1 MNEMF
6 LQSLRPVVWLPVI
19 AMVVAS
25 AGCRSRGQTI
35 NKRFQQLSREY
46 VQAQQQPAY
55 AIASSNPVFEEL
67 SGPHS
72 VEEYL
77 QTGLRQ
83 NSEIQEVRLMVE
95 SLANRVPQAAS
106 LPDPVLGATAFPSP
120 VQTAAGEQEF
130 ALSMNQK
137 VPWRGKLATKAGIAE
152 EEVNAARARLA
163 AVELKVVEQIKNAYY
178 QLYFVQHAI
187 SIVEKDRKELE
198 RIEDI
203 VNQMYRVKR
212 EVTQQDLLQVQ
223 VALSRIDSELVQL
236 QQQKESAQARL
247 TRLLHVSPKTKPEAM
262 DSRPPKQ
269 TVQAI
274 EQLYELAIQSRPE
287 LHAQLATIQRDRK
300 ATCLA
305 ELQNYPDMTLGF
317 NWISTDGNGISPV
330 ANGDDAFMLTL
341 GMNLPVYRKRLDAG
355 VREAQTRALS
365 NARKYDRLKD
375 ETMEGVA
382 DLFAKIKSQQ
392 ETLRLF
398 RDDIIP
404 RQQLAFEQ
412 SRDDYQVGKVDF
424 LQMIDNWRQL
434 LRYQIQEKR
443 FETDL
448 QQTLAALARQIGDFE
463 VPGVVAP
470 DQPPLV
476 QNRQDLDGNDDS
488 TIEDTTEGGN

>member
-1 MNEMF
+1 MF
-6 LQSLRPVVWLPVI
+6 CQLLRLGVWLPAV
-19 AMVVAS
+19 ALVVAS
-25 AGCRSRGQTI
+25 VGCHSGQQTI
-35 NKRFQQLSREY
+35 DNRYRELSHDFLSS
-46 VQAQQQPAY
+46 QNQPVSTSA
-55 AIASSNPVFEEL
+55 ALNPVVHTL

-72 VEEYL
+72 LEEYIHVGL
-77 QTGLRQ
+77 QQ

-95 SLANRVPQAAS
+95 SMANRVPQVAS
-106 LPDPVLGATAFPSP
+106 LPDPMLNATAFPSP

-137 VPWRGKLATKAGIAE
+137 FPWRGKLATKAGMAE
-152 EEVNAARARLA
+152 EEVNSARAQLA

-187 SIVEKDRKELE
+187 SIVGKDKQELE

-203 VNQMYRVKR
+203 VDQMYRVKR
-212 EVTQQDLLQVQ
+212 EVTQQDVLQIQ
-223 VALSRIDSELVQL
+223 VALARIDAELVQL
-236 QQQKESAQARL
+236 KQQGESTQARL
-247 TRLLHVSPKTKPEAM
+247 ARLLHVSPETKPEAM
-262 DSRPPKQ
+262 DSLPPDQ
-269 TVQAI
+269 TVQNI
-274 EQLYELAIQSRPE
+274 EQLYELAVQSRPE
-287 LHAQLATIQRDRK
+287 LHAQLATIKRDRK
-300 ATCLA
+300 AKCLA
-305 ELQNYPDMTLGF
+305 ELQSYPDVTFGF
-317 NWISTDGNGISPV
+317 NWISNSSEGISPV

-341 GMNLPVYRKRLDAG
+341 AMNLPLYRKRLDAG

-375 ETMEGVA
+375 ETMEVVA

-404 RQQLAFEQ
+404 RQQMAFTQ

-443 FETDL
+443 LETEL
-448 QQTLAALARQIGDFE
+448 QQTLAALARQIGDWD
-463 VPGVVAP
+463 VPESATAG
-470 DQPPLV
+470 QPSV
-476 QNRQDLDGNDDS
+476 ETNYQVSNENDEP
-488 TIEDTTEGGN
+488 TIEDVN

>member
-1 MNEMF
+1 MF
-6 LQSLRPVVWLPVI
+6 RQSLRPVVWLPMI
-19 AMVVAS
+19 ALVVAS
-25 AGCRSRGQTI
+25 AGCRSRGHTVD
-35 NKRFQQLSREY
+35 NRYRQLSREY

-55 AIASSNPVFEEL
+55 AIAASNPVFEEL

-77 QTGLRQ
+77 QIGLRQ

-106 LPDPVLGATAFPSP
+106 LPDPMLGATAFPSP

-187 SIVEKDRKELE
+187 SIVEKDKKELE

-203 VNQMYRVKR
+203 VDQMYRVKR
-212 EVTQQDLLQVQ
+212 EVTQQDVLQVQ

-247 TRLLHVSPKTKPEAM
+247 ARLLHVSPETKPEAM
-262 DSRPPKQ
+262 DSLPPHQ
-269 TVQAI
+269 TVQDI
-274 EQLYELAIQSRPE
+274 QHLYELAIKSRPE

-305 ELQNYPDMTLGF
+305 ELQNYPDMTFGF
-317 NWISTDGNGISPV
+317 NWISTSSDGISPV
-330 ANGDDAFMLTL
+330 ANGDDAFMLSL

-434 LRYQIQEKR
+434 LRYHIQEKR

-470 DQPPLV
+470 DQPPV
-476 QNRQDLDGNDDS
+476 EQNILDLGGNDDS
-488 TIEDTTEGGN
+488 TIEDTTEDGN

>member
-1 MNEMF
+1 M
-6 LQSLRPVVWLPVI
+6 I
-19 AMVVAS
+19 ALVVAS
-25 AGCRSRGQTI
+25 AGCRSRGHTVD
-35 NKRFQQLSREY
+35 NRYRQLSREY

-55 AIASSNPVFEEL
+55 AIAAANPVFEEL

-77 QTGLRQ
+77 QIGLRQ
-83 NSEIQEVRLMVE
+83 NSEIQEVRLMAE

-106 LPDPVLGATAFPSP
+106 LPDPMLGATAFPSP

-187 SIVEKDRKELE
+187 AIVEKDKKELE
-198 RIEDI
+198 RIENI
-203 VNQMYRVKR
+203 VDQMYRVKR
-212 EVTQQDLLQVQ
+212 EVTQQDVLQVQ

-247 TRLLHVSPKTKPEAM
+247 ARLLHVSPETKPEAM
-262 DSRPPKQ
+262 DSLPPEQ
-269 TVQAI
+269 TVQDI
-274 EQLYELAIQSRPE
+274 QQLYELAIQSRPE

-305 ELQNYPDMTLGF
+305 ELQNYPDMTFGF
-317 NWISTDGNGISPV
+317 NWISTDSSGISPV
-330 ANGDDAFMLTL
+330 ANGDDAFMLSL

-404 RQQLAFEQ
+404 RQQLAFDQ

-434 LRYQIQEKR
+434 LRYHIQEKR

-463 VPGVVAP
+463 VPGLVAP
-470 DQPPLV
+470 DQPPV
-476 QNRQDLDGNDDS
+476 EQNSGDLDGNDDS
-488 TIEDTTEGGN
+488 TNEDTTEDGN

>member
-1 MNEMF
+1 MIA
-6 LQSLRPVVWLPVI
+6 LVI
-19 AMVVAS
+19 VS
-25 AGCRSRGQTI
+25 AGCRSRGHTTD
-35 NKRFQQLSREY
+35 NRYRQLSRDY

-55 AIASSNPVFEEL
+55 AIAASNPVFEEL

-77 QTGLRQ
+77 QIGLTQ

-95 SLANRVPQAAS
+95 SLAYRVPQAAS
-106 LPDPVLGATAFPSP
+106 LPDPMLGATAFPSP

-187 SIVEKDRKELE
+187 AIVEKDKKELE
-198 RIEDI
+198 RIENI
-203 VNQMYRVKR
+203 VDQMYRVKR
-212 EVTQQDLLQVQ
+212 EVTQQDVLQVQ

-247 TRLLHVSPKTKPEAM
+247 ARLLHVSPETKPEAM
-262 DSRPPKQ
+262 DSLPPQQ
-269 TVQAI
+269 TVKDIQ
-274 EQLYELAIQSRPE
+274 QLYELAIQSRPE

-305 ELQNYPDMTLGF
+305 ELQNYPDMTFGF
-317 NWISTDGNGISPV
+317 NWISTDSSGISPV
-330 ANGDDAFMLTL
+330 ANGDDAFMLSL

-404 RQQLAFEQ
+404 RQQLAFDQ

-434 LRYQIQEKR
+434 LRYHIQEKR

-463 VPGVVAP
+463 VPGLVAP
-470 DQPPLV
+470 DQPPV
-476 QNRQDLDGNDDS
+476 EQSSGDLDGNDDS
-488 TIEDTTEGGN
+488 TNEDTKENGN

>member
-1 MNEMF
+1 MF
-6 LQSLRPVVWLPVI
+6 CQSLRPIVWLS
-19 AMVVAS
+19 MVALVATS
-25 AGCRSRGQTI
+25 IGCRSRGHTVD
-35 NKRFQQLSREY
+35 NSYRQLSHDF
-46 VQAQQQPAY
+46 VNSQNQPAY
-55 AIASSNPVFEEL
+55 AVAASNPVANEL

-72 VEEYL
+72 VEEYI
-77 QTGLRQ
+77 QIGLMQ

-106 LPDPVLGATAFPSP
+106 LPDPMLGATAFPSP
-120 VQTAAGEQEF
+120 VQTAAGEQDF

-163 AVELKVVEQIKNAYY
+163 SVELKVVEQIKNAYF

-187 SIVEKDRKELE
+187 SIVEKDKIELE
-198 RIEDI
+198 RIETI
-203 VNQMYRVKR
+203 VDQMYRVKR
-212 EVTQQDLLQVQ
+212 EVTQQDVLQVQ

-236 QQQKESAQARL
+236 RQQKESAQARL
-247 TRLLHVSPKTKPEAM
+247 ARLLHISPETKPEAM
-262 DSRPPKQ
+262 DTLPPEQ
-269 TVQAI
+269 IVQDI
-274 EQLYELAIQSRPE
+274 DNLYELAIQSRPE

-305 ELQNYPDMTLGF
+305 ELQNYPDMTFGF
-317 NWISTDGNGISPV
+317 NWISTSSDGISPV

-404 RQQLAFEQ
+404 RQQLAFDQ

-434 LRYQIQEKR
+434 LRYHIQEKR
-443 FETDL
+443 VETDL
-448 QQTLAALARQIGDFE
+448 HQTMAALARQVGDFE
-463 VPGVVAP
+463 MPGFVAP
-470 DQPPLV
+470 DQPPV
-476 QNRQDLDGNDDS
+476 EQSGQDLDGNDDS
-488 TIEDTTEGGN
+488 INEDGS

>member
-1 MNEMF
+1 MF
-6 LQSLRPVVWLPVI
+6 CQSLRPIVWLS
-19 AMVVAS
+19 MVALVATS
-25 AGCRSRGQTI
+25 IGCRSRGHTVD
-35 NKRFQQLSREY
+35 NRYRQLSHDF
-46 VQAQQQPAY
+46 VNSQNQPAY
-55 AIASSNPVFEEL
+55 AVAASNPVANEL

-72 VEEYL
+72 VEEYI
-77 QTGLRQ
+77 QIGLMQ

-106 LPDPVLGATAFPSP
+106 LPDPMLGATAFPSP

-163 AVELKVVEQIKNAYY
+163 AVELKVVEQIKNAYF

-187 SIVEKDRKELE
+187 SIVEKDKIELE
-198 RIEDI
+198 RIETI
-203 VNQMYRVKR
+203 VDQMYRVKR
-212 EVTQQDLLQVQ
+212 EVTQQDVLQVQ

-247 TRLLHVSPKTKPEAM
+247 ARLLHISPETKPEAM
-262 DSRPPKQ
+262 DTLPPEQ
-269 TVQAI
+269 IVQDI
-274 EQLYELAIQSRPE
+274 DNLYELAIQSRPE

-305 ELQNYPDMTLGF
+305 ELQNYPDMTFGF
-317 NWISTDGNGISPV
+317 NWISTSSDGISPV

-404 RQQLAFEQ
+404 RQQLAFDQ

-434 LRYQIQEKR
+434 LRYHIQEKR
-443 FETDL
+443 VETDL
-448 QQTLAALARQIGDFE
+448 HQTMAALARQVGDFE
-463 VPGVVAP
+463 MPGFVAP
-470 DQPPLV
+470 DQPPV
-476 QNRQDLDGNDDS
+476 EQSGQDLDGNDDS
-488 TIEDTTEGGN
+488 IKEDGS